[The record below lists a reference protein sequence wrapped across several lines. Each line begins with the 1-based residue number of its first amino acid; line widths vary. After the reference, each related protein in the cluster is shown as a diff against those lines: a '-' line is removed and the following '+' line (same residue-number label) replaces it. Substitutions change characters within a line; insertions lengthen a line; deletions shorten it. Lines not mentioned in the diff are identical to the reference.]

1 MEKKMLRMQAEKA
14 EEVNN
19 GIGRGGSLTGGGVSV
34 GSHEDIE
41 GVTHERTWGKS
52 ELLGLPFLDR
62 CRTE

>member
-41 GVTHERTWGKS
+41 G
-52 ELLGLPFLDR
+52 
-62 CRTE
+62 